1 MNKHTNE
8 SPPIV
13 AVVEDNPVH
22 SRLIGRLLLSYNYE
36 YFNVLEAQNGVDGF
50 DIIVERLPDLIL
62 LDLLMPVMDGFDLL
76 RKLKKD
82 RRTKRIPVVV
92 ISAKSLTGAEYKFLR
107 ANTDSIWEKGNFDP
121 SELVKHI
128 VEEVGADI
136 NQSPRLA
143 ADN

>member
-1 MNKHTNE
+1 MTKHIDA

-62 LDLLMPVMDGFDLL
+62 LDLLMPVMDGFELL
-76 RKLKKD
+76 QRLKAD

-92 ISAKSLTGAEYKFLR
+92 ISAKSLSGQEYKFLR
-107 ANTDSIWEKGNFDP
+107 SNTDSIWEKGNFDP
-121 SELVKHI
+121 ADLVKHI
-128 VEEVGADI
+128 VEEVGADLSR
-136 NQSPRLA
+136 SPRLA
-143 ADN
+143 